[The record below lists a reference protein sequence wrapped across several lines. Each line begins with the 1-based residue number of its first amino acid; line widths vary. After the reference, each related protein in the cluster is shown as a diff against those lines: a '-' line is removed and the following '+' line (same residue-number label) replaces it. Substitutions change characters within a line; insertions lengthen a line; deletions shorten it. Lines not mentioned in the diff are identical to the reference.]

1 MKTVL
6 FICLCLSSVAFTQN
20 INGTLATLVDQLL
33 ELFTRH
39 KTECIAQ
46 SGAEVSDIMDA
57 FKTLKLSDKEPFKCY
72 FKCAFEKLNY
82 LDADGN
88 FDLSMALTIPGVKDK
103 ALVEECTNSVAN
115 EKNLCEK
122 VYKLLLCGV
131 PKILAS
137 FG

>member
-1 MKTVL
+1 MFSICSKYVL
-6 FICLCLSSVAFTQN
+6 SIFALIQT
-20 INGTLATLVDQLL
+20 NGTLATLVDEWL

-39 KTECIAQ
+39 KTECLAQ
-46 SGAEVSDIMDA
+46 SGAEESDLMDA
-57 FKTLKLSDKEPFKCY
+57 FKTLKLSDKESSKCY
-72 FKCAFEKLNY
+72 FKCVYEKLNF

-88 FDLSMALTIPGVKDK
+88 FDLSMVLTIPGVKDK

-122 VYKLLLCGV
+122 VYKSLLCGL